1 MRERELTH
9 ERERVSLS
17 LSGNLG
23 QAALQES
30 GSSNLVATLFL
41 GFLNL
46 SFIGGRWEEDRLYHL
61 VSL

>member
-1 MRERELTH
+1 MGNVFSHLTH
-9 ERERVSLS
+9 ETEFLS
-17 LSGNLG
+17 FNLG
-23 QAALQES
+23 QEALQES
-30 GSSNLVATLFL
+30 GSSNLVATLSL